1 MENCDIQC
9 LVSRSPS
16 TETWEMWN
24 PIKLNCYWVES
35 VYLVAA
41 AQQSSRAVPQWSWLL
56 DWVGDW
62 RQEVVIP
69 HHILT
74 INHTLV
80 RPRTIQSEVKKSKK
94 LVREALKTV
103 GNTVEQI
110 HFFVFTSII
119 LEGKDWGSQHY
130 MYNSTLQHNA
140 LLALVPPSALPLLA
154 IHLRLPIPWS
164 LFLPFCP
171 LLIKLYKVFSSQ
183 TGELYLLCFILLELY
198 HCLQAVDI
206 CV

>member
-80 RPRTIQSEVKKSKK
+80 RPSTIQSEVKKSKK

-119 LEGKDWGSQHY
+119 LEGKDLGSQHY
-130 MYNSTLQHNA
+130 IIPRYSTK
-140 LLALVPPSALPLLA
+140 PCFGSSILPF
-154 IHLRLPIPWS
+154 
-164 LFLPFCP
+164 LFLEYIWGIPILWRLF
-171 LLIKLYKVFSSQ
+171 F
-183 TGELYLLCFILLELY
+183 YLFVLS
-198 HCLQAVDI
+198 
-206 CV
+206 

>member
-41 AQQSSRAVPQWSWLL
+41 AQQSSKSSAAVVLTSWLGRGL
-56 DWVGDW
+56 ET
-62 RQEVVIP
+62 RSCYPASYP
-69 HHILT
+69 HNQSHSCQTQL
-74 INHTLV
+74 
-80 RPRTIQSEVKKSKK
+80 PSTIQSEVKKSKK

-119 LEGKDWGSQHY
+119 LEGKDLGSQHY
-130 MYNSTLQHNA
+130 IIPRYSTK
-140 LLALVPPSALPLLA
+140 PCFGSSILPF
-154 IHLRLPIPWS
+154 
-164 LFLPFCP
+164 LFLEYIWGIPILWRLF
-171 LLIKLYKVFSSQ
+171 F
-183 TGELYLLCFILLELY
+183 YLFVLS
-198 HCLQAVDI
+198 
-206 CV
+206 